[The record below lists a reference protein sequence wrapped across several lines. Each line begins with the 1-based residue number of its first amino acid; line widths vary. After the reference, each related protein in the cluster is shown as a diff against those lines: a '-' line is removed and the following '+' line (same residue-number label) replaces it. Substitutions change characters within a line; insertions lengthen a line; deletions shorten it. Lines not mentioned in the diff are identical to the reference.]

1 MLGLGCLKLDE
12 KGKIF
17 MVSDVRKMHLTSDTS
32 VFLKKKCICD
42 QKSEN
47 FQISVA
53 LIDLDGVF

>member
-32 VFLKKKCICD
+32 VFLKKNVHATKNLKIFRY
-42 QKSEN
+42 QS
-47 FQISVA
+47 
-53 LIDLDGVF
+53 L